1 MRDGSHDDVIHWYI
15 GSGVLGREANN
26 FKDSWISTGI
36 GGGVGR
42 WAPTGR

>member
-1 MRDGSHDDVIHWYI
+1 LSESDNYGVIHWYI

-26 FKDSWISTGI
+26 FKDSWISAGI

-42 WAPTGR
+42 